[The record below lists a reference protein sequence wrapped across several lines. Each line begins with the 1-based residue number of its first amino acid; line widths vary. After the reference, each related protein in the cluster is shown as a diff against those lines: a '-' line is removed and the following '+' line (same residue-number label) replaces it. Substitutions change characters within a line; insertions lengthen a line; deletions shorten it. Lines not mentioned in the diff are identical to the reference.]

1 MMMSRVIG
9 LTLILGILL
18 SNVHAQTDSCYTDLM
33 RAGNVAM
40 VSRDWEN
47 AIKLYEAARRCLN
60 LKDTQFETAGD
71 SINMAFYRSKVEL
84 QTEKEKAE
92 SFAAEVVEV
101 NQSLEDKQ
109 DSLEQA
115 NEEINRAKAQSDEQT
130 KVAESYMLALRSSQA
145 VEDDDPITAIE
156 LAQLAVIP
164 WDDLYDSLHDT
175 MRVQRTV
182 RRSFSS
188 AAFAHF
194 KCELSSHG
202 GNIIGIDFY
211 SEADLLFLRL
221 DDGRLLPYQYFY
233 YDTKYQDEGVTRS
246 RFTAKYP
253 APGFREAPD
262 FRENYVSD
270 VALTEPSGE
279 QFVTAHRR
287 GTMQFLSV
295 DDSSATGRFRDDEQ
309 LTKLQFSVDDSMII
323 AAHRSGKISMHDLT
337 STAPFGTYTS
347 VQPHEAPVIHTEISP
362 ASRIGLSFA
371 HDKKCALALWDY
383 NGTVLDSQNSEGLIT
398 TASFYNRG
406 RNYLFS
412 DTKGYLALC
421 AASGSVEPNRISA
434 HRGAIVQALVHQDN
448 RIITCGTDGA
458 IKLYD
463 GIDGSLIF
471 ETIIDEPVLNAKL
484 SHESNVLCVL
494 SRQKIRYYRVTS
506 NRIQLMSSAAFQQP
520 IINQTM
526 ALSNDGI
533 YAITVGNNHSVN
545 LWHQDGSLL
554 LNTPPFE
561 SHIWEVGFT
570 PNQNGFW
577 AFANESAWLNT
588 LPHHVYNVLHNEN
601 PFSEEELMKK
611 HEISQQTIDAL
622 KN

>member
-1 MMMSRVIG
+1 MIISRVFS
-9 LTLILGILL
+9 LTLLLGIFL
-18 SNVHAQTDSCYTDLM
+18 SHVQAQTDSCYTDLM

-40 VSRDWEN
+40 EDRDWEN

-60 LKDTQFETAGD
+60 LQDREFDIAGD

-84 QTEKEKAE
+84 QKEKEKAE
-92 SFAAEVVEV
+92 SFAAEVFNI
-101 NQSLEDKQ
+101 NQSLEAKQ
-109 DSLEQA
+109 DSLERA

-145 VEDDDPITAIE
+145 VEDNDPITAIE
-156 LAQLAVIP
+156 LAQLAVVP

-262 FRENYVSD
+262 FRGNYVSD

-287 GTMQFLSV
+287 GTMQFLS
-295 DDSSATGRFRDDEQ
+295 DESGTHGHPAEDEQ
-309 LTKLQFSVDDSMII
+309 LTKLKFSVDDSIII
-323 AAHRSGKISMHDLT
+323 AAHRSGKISIHDLT
-337 STAPFGTYTS
+337 SKAPFKTYTS
-347 VQPHEAPVIHTEISP
+347 VKPHEAPIIHTEVSP
-362 ASRIGLSFA
+362 LRRIGLSFA
-371 HDKKCALALWDY
+371 HDDNRALALWDY
-383 NGTVLDSQNSEGLIT
+383 NGNILSSQRSDGLIT
-398 TASFYNRG
+398 SASFYNRG
-406 RNYLFS
+406 ENYLFS
-412 DTKGYLALC
+412 DTKGNLSLC
-421 AASGSVEPNRISA
+421 AAGPVEPKKIPA
-434 HRGAIVQALVHQDN
+434 HKGAIVKAMVDEEV
-448 RIITCGTDGA
+448 RIITCGSDGA
-458 IKLYD
+458 LKLFN
-463 GIDGSLIF
+463 GIQGTLIF
-471 ETIIDEPVLNAKL
+471 QTSIGKPIINAEL
-484 SHESNVLCVL
+484 SNDGNVLCVL
-494 SRQKIRYYRVTS
+494 SKDEIRYFSVNEERFEL
-506 NRIQLMSSAAFQQP
+506 ISSAAFQQP
-520 IINQTM
+520 ITNHTM
-526 ALSNDGI
+526 ALSNDGK
-533 YAITVGNNHSVN
+533 YAMTVGNDFSVN

-554 LNTPPFE
+554 LNTPPFD
-561 SHIWEVGFT
+561 SYVWEVGFT

-577 AFANESAWLNT
+577 AFANGSAWLNT

-601 PFSEEELMKK
+601 PYSEEELMKK